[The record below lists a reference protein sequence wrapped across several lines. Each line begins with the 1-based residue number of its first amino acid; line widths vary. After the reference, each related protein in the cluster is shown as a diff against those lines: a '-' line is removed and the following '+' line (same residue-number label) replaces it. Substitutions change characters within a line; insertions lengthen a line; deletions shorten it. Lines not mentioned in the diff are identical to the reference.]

1 MDTKTLK
8 EVIRQENEERIET
21 DAIIIPLTRG
31 YVRGV
36 IHGIMG
42 TAGAIT
48 LGAALITALI
58 AAAR

>member
-1 MDTKTLK
+1 METNTLK

-21 DAIIIPLTRG
+21 DAILIPLTRG

-36 IHGIMG
+36 AHGIVL
-42 TAGAIT
+42 TAGIIT